1 MNSNSNA
8 KKVSPELSAYFS
20 EIGRRGGVAY
30 RGPEK
35 TAKATAA
42 RKRNA
47 ALRHEQT

>member
-8 KKVSPELSAYFS
+8 YKISPELSAYFS
-20 EIGRRGGVAY
+20 EIGRQGDPAY
-30 RGPEK
+30 SGSEK